1 MEIKVYKS
9 RPHFQEVWS
18 WQKDAA
24 SFCGMTRISRPGR
37 AAAHFYSASHTWP
50 FIWPGEGC
58 GVVELSS
65 GPNINASP
73 ALAGME

>member
-1 MEIKVYKS
+1 MDFKIYKN

-18 WQKDAA
+18 WSNSSA
-24 SFCGMTRISRPGR
+24 SFSGLTRLSRPGR
-37 AAAHFYSASHTWP
+37 PAAQFYSGLCWP
-50 FIWPGEGC
+50 FIWPGEGR

-65 GPNINASP
+65 GHNINASP